1 MFKSLQ
7 VRGLRG
13 FADEQTLE
21 LAVPTGAPGSGLTVL
36 VGSNNAGK
44 STAIEA
50 IRALG
55 QHQSPSFTQGRRN
68 LAAGDYVDIR
78 LSTIDSHTA
87 RLHSIREGSSETVI
101 ECPIEIGE
109 LKKRLL
115 VLPSRR
121 AFNPYFG
128 KMETTRDDYMQHIG
142 FPIAR
147 SSALDQFTFRLFAI
161 EKNRTAFDQVLSKLL
176 DPVPDWSIDQMDSGQ
191 HYLKIRANGTTH
203 SSEGMGEGLVSLLYI
218 VDALYDSN
226 ESHLIAIDEPELS
239 LHPALQRRLSALL
252 VEYASNRQIVI
263 ATHSPYMVNIEALAR
278 GSTLARAHVTESK
291 TVVSQLSH
299 EASKE
304 MLGLVGNQNNPHIL
318 GVNAQEIFFCDDKVV
333 LMEGQEDIVFLERVQ
348 ESIGLRLKGNLLGWG
363 VGGAENMRLFARV
376 LRELGFSKL
385 VGILDGNRSTLATE
399 LTNEF
404 PGFHFFSIL
413 ANDIRTKKARPAVSE
428 VEGLLDDK
436 NMTVRPKFVEDTLTK
451 FQNAN
456 NYLLSR

>member
-1 MFKSLQ
+1 
-7 VRGLRG
+7 
-13 FADEQTLE
+13 
-21 LAVPTGAPGSGLTVL
+21 
-36 VGSNNAGK
+36 
-44 STAIEA
+44 
-50 IRALG
+50 
-55 QHQSPSFTQGRRN
+55 
-68 LAAGDYVDIR
+68 
-78 LSTIDSHTA
+78 
-87 RLHSIREGSSETVI
+87 
-101 ECPIEIGE
+101 
-109 LKKRLL
+109 
-115 VLPSRR
+115 
-121 AFNPYFG
+121 
-128 KMETTRDDYMQHIG
+128 
-142 FPIAR
+142 
-147 SSALDQFTFRLFAI
+147 
-161 EKNRTAFDQVLSKLL
+161 
-176 DPVPDWSIDQMDSGQ
+176 
-191 HYLKIRANGTTH
+191 
-203 SSEGMGEGLVSLLYI
+203 
-218 VDALYDSN
+218 
-226 ESHLIAIDEPELS
+226 
-239 LHPALQRRLSALL
+239 
-252 VEYASNRQIVI
+252 
-263 ATHSPYMVNIEALAR
+263 MVNIEALAR

-385 VGILDGNRSTLATE
+385 VGILDGNRSALATE

-436 NMTVRPKFVEDTLTK
+436 NMTVRPEFVEDTLTK